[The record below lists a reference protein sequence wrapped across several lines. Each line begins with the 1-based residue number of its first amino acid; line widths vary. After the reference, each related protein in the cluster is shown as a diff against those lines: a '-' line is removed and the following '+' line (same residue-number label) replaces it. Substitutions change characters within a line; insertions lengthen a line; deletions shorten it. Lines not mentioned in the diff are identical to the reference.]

1 MQHLNRFTTSRRQA
15 ITLGVAIAL
24 PLLAHKA
31 AGQTGVALPPELGS
45 ELPGAALAG
54 STRMRFFGLN
64 IYDARLWVTPGFQ
77 PATYWQHAFALE
89 LVYLRSLGGQ
99 AIAQRS
105 LDEMRRSGPL
115 NTEVADRWLATMRK
129 LFPDVAAGD
138 RITGLHSPG
147 QGARF
152 WVNSQPRPAV
162 NDLEFSRAFFGIWLA
177 ESTSE
182 PRLRTELLSGIKP

>member
-1 MQHLNRFTTSRRQA
+1 MQHPTRFTTSRRQA
-15 ITLGVAIAL
+15 IALGVAATL

-31 AGQTGVALPPELGS
+31 VGQTGVALPPELGS
-45 ELPGAALAG
+45 ELSGATLAG

-77 PATYWQHAFALE
+77 PTAYWQQAFALE

-138 RITGLHSPG
+138 RITGLHSPR

-152 WVNSQPRPAV
+152 WVNGQSRPAV

>member
-1 MQHLNRFTTSRRQA
+1 MQHPTRFTTSRRQA
-15 ITLGVAIAL
+15 IALGVAATL

-31 AGQTGVALPPELGS
+31 VGQTGVALPPELGS
-45 ELPGAALAG
+45 ELSGATLAG

-77 PATYWQHAFALE
+77 PAAYWLHAFALE

-138 RITGLHSPG
+138 RITGLHSPR

-152 WVNSQPRPAV
+152 WVNGQSRPAV

>member
-1 MQHLNRFTTSRRQA
+1 MQHPTRFTTSRRQA
-15 ITLGVAIAL
+15 IALGAAIAL
-24 PLLAHKA
+24 PLLAPKA
-31 AGQTGVALPPELGS
+31 AGQTGAAPPPELVS
-45 ELPGAALAG
+45 ELPGATLAG
-54 STRMRFFGLN
+54 GTRMRFFGLN

-77 PATYWQHAFALE
+77 AATYWQHAFALE

-152 WVNSQPRPAV
+152 WVNGQPRPAV
-162 NDLEFSRAFFGIWLA
+162 NDAEFSRAFFGIWLA

-182 PRLRTELLSGIKP
+182 PRLRTELLSGVKP

>member
-1 MQHLNRFTTSRRQA
+1 MQHPTRFTTSRRQA
-15 ITLGVAIAL
+15 IALGVAATL

-31 AGQTGVALPPELGS
+31 VGQTGVALPPELGS
-45 ELPGAALAG
+45 ELSGATLAG

-77 PATYWQHAFALE
+77 PTAYWQQAFALE

-115 NTEVADRWLATMRK
+115 NTEVADRWLSTMRK

-138 RITGLHSPG
+138 RITGLHSPR

-152 WVNSQPRPAV
+152 WVNGQSRPAV